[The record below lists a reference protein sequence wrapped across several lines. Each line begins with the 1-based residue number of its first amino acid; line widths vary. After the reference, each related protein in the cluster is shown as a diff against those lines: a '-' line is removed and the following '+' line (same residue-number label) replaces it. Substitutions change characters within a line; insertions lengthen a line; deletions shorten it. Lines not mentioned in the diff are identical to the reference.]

1 MCMGKIASTY
11 NAMNAWNVDWRSGR
25 TRIRSP
31 TILECDV
38 PLLLLVLVVGV
49 NGVVVVVVVVVV
61 DGDDD
66 DGAGVV
72 EPIRIATRNDR
83 P

>member
-49 NGVVVVVVVVVV
+49 NGVVVVVVV
-61 DGDDD
+61 DGDDDDD